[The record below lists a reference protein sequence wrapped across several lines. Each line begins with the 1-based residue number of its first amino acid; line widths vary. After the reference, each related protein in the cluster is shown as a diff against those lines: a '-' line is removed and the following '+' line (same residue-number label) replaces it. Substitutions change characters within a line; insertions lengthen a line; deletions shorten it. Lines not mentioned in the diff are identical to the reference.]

1 MLNTDSIKSQ
11 IDIVDLISKDE
22 SLEKAGDTYRSG
34 HEKAGHG
41 SESGTCL
48 DVSPKKQVYFCRN
61 CGEKGDIFSWVIQ
74 RDSCSFIDAAKWL
87 CETYHLPFEKLS
99 PEETARFEAEQKER
113 VHIRIILKD
122 IFQFYH
128 SNMTDEQ
135 RNYFLGRGISNEM
148 INELLL
154 GYASNGDVLAKYV
167 KHLRGL
173 ADYKVADLYKTGLF
187 YLNKSGASDRY
198 QDRYIFPYWKNGE
211 TVFSIGRSN
220 DPDIEA
226 YKKYVKHLVHKPD
239 KYQYVSSVAVDHCIW
254 GVDTIHG
261 ATEIIITEGI
271 VDAILA
277 YQNGFAVLSPITT
290 QFSNRDIERLAELT
304 KHAETV
310 AIINDNEVSGAGLKG
325 ALKTAEALFSAGR
338 DVLIVKLPRPP
349 KRDKYD
355 LADYFADFSANDLRA
370 LIDEKTLDFIEYKI
384 DKATKITTGR
394 KQENALK
401 DILRFVVKADP
412 VRQERY
418 IQKIV
423 DAKLAKMNTLRSQLK
438 MEAAEQRT
446 GKKTTNA
453 IADEL
458 IEKRYTKDDE
468 ITVVFQHGTW
478 YEYSGMKYE
487 ERSRDEYD
495 TEIIEKIRFE
505 KIDVSQNLVTSVR
518 LATQPLTII
527 TDGLEAPF
535 WRGKK
540 EHAENIISL
549 KNGLLNLD
557 KLFAGNKDP
566 LLPHTPDFFVLSSQ
580 PYSYNP
586 QAECPRWIQY
596 LDESLDDDEVKV
608 VMQEFYGL
616 CLTHD
621 QRFHKFLFL
630 QGLSRTGKGV
640 AFTILQEMVGRENVS
655 NVALR
660 DFGGPFGLQPM
671 LGKKLN
677 INAEIPELDRI
688 AEDILKEYVGGSTV
702 INYNRKHLPT
712 ISTIQRARLAFSS
725 NNYPNFRDR
734 TEGLWNR
741 MLLIPFNEIVQNE
754 DIHLEEHLVKN
765 ELPGIFNW
773 ACAGY
778 IRLLDQGKFSDSVT
792 IKAEIDEYKE
802 ETIPAHQFIRSYL
815 DLDTKGYAVHSK
827 TLYRYYVLWAKCE
840 GRGIQGAVS
849 FGRDVAAYLKSE
861 GHEGIRDMYG
871 TYYPNVAFSSGS
883 HLEQK
888 AGAKERIVSR
898 AIAMAFLRDDY
909 ELDEAEDLQYDRKV
923 NGEHEDESHEDG

>member
-1 MLNTDSIKSQ
+1 MNFNTDGIKSQ

-22 SLEKAGDTYRSG
+22 PLEKAGDTYRSG

-41 SESGTCL
+41 SKSGTCL

-61 CGEKGDIFSWVIQ
+61 CGEKGDIFSYVMN
-74 RDSCSFIDAAKWL
+74 RDNRSFISAAKWL
-87 CETYHLPFEKLS
+87 CEAYDLPFENLS
-99 PEETARFEAEQKER
+99 PEETARATANRKER
-113 VHIRIILKD
+113 DRVRPLIKAA
-122 IFQFYH
+122 FQFYH
-128 SNMTDEQ
+128 DMMTDEQ
-135 RNYFLGRGISNEM
+135 RDYFRGRGISDEM
-148 INELLL
+148 IDKLLL
-154 GYASNGDVLAKYV
+154 GYAPSGDALAEQCK
-167 KHLRGL
+167 GL
-173 ADYKVADLYKTGLF
+173 EAIGAEDLYKTGLF
-187 YLNKSGASDRY
+187 FKNKGGAADRY
-198 QDRYIFPYWKNGE
+198 TDRYIFPYWKNGE
-211 TVFSIGRSN
+211 TVFSIGRSSN
-220 DPDIEA
+220 PNIEPH
-226 YKKYVKHLVHKPD
+226 KKYVKHLVHKPD

-540 EHAENIISL
+540 EHTENIISL

-557 KLFAGNKDP
+557 KLFTGNKNS

-580 PYSYNP
+580 PYDYNP
-586 QAECPRWIQY
+586 KAKCPRWLQF
-596 LDESLDDDEVKV
+596 LDESLDDDGVKV

-640 AFTILQEMVGRENVS
+640 AFTILQELVGRENVS

-660 DFGGPFGLQPM
+660 DFGQPFGLQPM

-677 INAEIPELDRI
+677 INAEMPELDRI
-688 AEDILKEYVGGSTV
+688 AED
-702 INYNRKHLPT
+702 
-712 ISTIQRARLAFSS
+712 ADLAD
-725 NNYPNFRDR
+725 N
-734 TEGLWNR
+734 
-741 MLLIPFNEIVQNE
+741 
-754 DIHLEEHLVKN
+754 LVKN
-765 ELPGIFNW
+765 ELSGIFNW
-773 ACAGY
+773 ACIGY
-778 IRLLDQGKFSDSVT
+778 IRLLDRGKFSDSVT

-815 DLDTKGYAVHSK
+815 DLDAEGYAVHSK

-849 FGRDVAAYLKSE
+849 FGRDVSAYLKSE
-861 GHEGIRDMYG
+861 GHEGIRDMFG
-871 TYYPNVAFSSGS
+871 TYYPSVLFLKGS

-909 ELDEAEDLQYDRKV
+909 ELDEAEDLQYDRKI
-923 NGEHEDESHEDG
+923 NGSHEDGTS